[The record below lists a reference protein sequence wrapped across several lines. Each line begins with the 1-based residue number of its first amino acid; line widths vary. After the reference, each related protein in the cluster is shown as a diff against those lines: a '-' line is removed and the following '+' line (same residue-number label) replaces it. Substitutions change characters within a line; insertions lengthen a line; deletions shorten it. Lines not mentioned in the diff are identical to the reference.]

1 MDSRY
6 YLGLMSGTSAD
17 AIDAVLV
24 NLPGAVQSITAQL
37 IGHASLPLPDA
48 LRHEIHQLARPGNN
62 EIDRLGHLDRQ
73 LGKLFAEA
81 CLILLE
87 QCRLTPKQVE
97 AIGSHGQ
104 TIRHRPPLPQSPGF
118 TLQIGDP
125 NIIAQDTGITTVADF
140 RRRDMAVGGQGA
152 PLVPAFHKAVF
163 HSTKINRVVVNIGGV
178 ANLTLLPTSGNTLG
192 YDTGPGN
199 SLMDTWIHRH
209 QGLTYDAQGRWAGS
223 GKVHHDLLQSLLDH
237 EFFRLPP
244 PKSTG
249 REAFNSTWLEQILAQ
264 QKNPIAPADV
274 QATLL
279 ELTAETIAR
288 EINHVLG
295 STAGEVYVCGG
306 GALNEQLMRTLQTKL
321 EGIPIASTEAVGI
334 HPQHV
339 EAMAFAWLAQ
349 QTLERK
355 RGNIP
360 TVTGAY
366 QEVILGGVYFA

>member
-1 MDSRY
+1 MTENSVY
-6 YLGLMSGTSAD
+6 IGLMSGTSAD
-17 AIDAVLV
+17 AIDAVAVSFAADGQLYILGHHSDALPTEIRQQIHLLA
-24 NLPGAVQSITAQL
+24 LPGS
-37 IGHASLPLPDA
+37 
-48 LRHEIHQLARPGNN
+48 N
-62 EIDRLGHLDRQ
+62 EIDRLGSLDVK
-73 LGKLFAEA
+73 LAELFAH
-81 CLILLE
+81 CVNSLINKLALDP
-87 QCRLTPKQVE
+87 RKIL

-104 TIRHRPPLPQSPGF
+104 TIRHRPPAPGNTPF

-125 NIIAQDTGITTVADF
+125 NIIAQRTGITTVADF

-288 EINHVLG
+288 EINHVL
-295 STAGEVYVCGG
+295 
-306 GALNEQLMRTLQTKL
+306 
-321 EGIPIASTEAVGI
+321 
-334 HPQHV
+334 
-339 EAMAFAWLAQ
+339 
-349 QTLERK
+349 
-355 RGNIP
+355 
-360 TVTGAY
+360 
-366 QEVILGGVYFA
+366 